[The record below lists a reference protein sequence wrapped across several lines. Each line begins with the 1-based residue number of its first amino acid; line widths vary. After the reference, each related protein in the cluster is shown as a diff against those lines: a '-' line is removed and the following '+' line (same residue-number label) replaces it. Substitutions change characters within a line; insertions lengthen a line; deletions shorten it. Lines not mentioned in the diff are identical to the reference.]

1 MCSLSKQFVFPNR
14 TSDVPVSAGQTGA
27 VNKAMKSLAR
37 AEDISQV
44 NKLYRQIPSCI
55 PVQGEARKEL
65 ILVRVTG
72 QED

>member
-1 MCSLSKQFVFPNR
+1 MCSLSKQSVFPNR
-14 TSDVPVSAGQTGA
+14 TSDVSVSAGQSGE
-27 VNKAMKSLAR
+27 VNKAMKSLAQ

-65 ILVRVTG
+65 ILVRVTS
-72 QED
+72 QAD

>member
-1 MCSLSKQFVFPNR
+1 MS
-14 TSDVPVSAGQTGA
+14 VSAGQAGV

-37 AEDISQV
+37 AEGISQV

-55 PVQGEARKEL
+55 PGQGEARKEL

>member
-1 MCSLSKQFVFPNR
+1 
-14 TSDVPVSAGQTGA
+14 
-27 VNKAMKSLAR
+27 MKSLAR

-65 ILVRVTG
+65 ILVRVMG
-72 QED
+72 QEDWWVLSETSSGFSCCQDKIWSQC